1 MAKLDIPGKDYFKD
15 PHVIAS
21 LAETVLFSCRLRI
34 ESDDVQ
40 LVDTVEAK
48 IAKDGEKHK
57 DRINDVNSRITL
69 HLDGNEVP
77 VLFHVLLLPCLIC
90 VLLLPMRKREGHYPH
105 RSVWMRCG

>member
-48 IAKDGEKHK
+48 MRKMVKSI
-57 DRINDVNSRITL
+57 RIGSTMSI
-69 HLDGNEVP
+69 P
-77 VLFHVLLLPCLIC
+77 VLHCI
-90 VLLLPMRKREGHYPH
+90 
-105 RSVWMRCG
+105 WMVTKFRFCFMLNC